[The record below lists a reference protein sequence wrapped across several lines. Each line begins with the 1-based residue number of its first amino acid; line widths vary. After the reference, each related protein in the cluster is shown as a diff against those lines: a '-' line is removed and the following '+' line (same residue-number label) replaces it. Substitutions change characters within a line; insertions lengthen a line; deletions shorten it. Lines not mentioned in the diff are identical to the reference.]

1 MPEASSVASA
11 RSGSAST
18 PLQRL
23 TVTVAADAVEG
34 FTTALS
40 DLAPTGWCELP
51 GTDGAAIDVW
61 LPASDVAA
69 SRRLADQ
76 FAARGITAT
85 VESSAESDEWRDGLR
100 RHHQPFEVGGR
111 IRVRPPWTEPR
122 DGLLDIVIDP
132 GMAFGTGQHA
142 TTKGCLT
149 LLIADPGGSV
159 VDVGCGSG
167 VLAIAA
173 RKLGYD
179 PVWAIDFDPLAVE
192 ATIANA
198 RVNGVSLRIGQR
210 DVERD
215 RLPVAQTLIA
225 NITANPVIALVA
237 VLADPLPGRVILSGF
252 RPADVGRVT
261 AAWGERGYVVVD
273 RFDENDWTALR
284 LALG

>member
-1 MPEASSVASA
+1 MAGASSVASA
-11 RSGSAST
+11 RSVST
-18 PLQRL
+18 QAPLQRL
-23 TVTVAADAVEG
+23 TVTVAADAVEPLVA
-34 FTTALS
+34 TLS
-40 DLAPTGWCELP
+40 DLVPTGWCELS
-51 GTDGAAIDVW
+51 GTGGASIELW

-69 SRRLADQ
+69 SSRLTGQLAQ
-76 FAARGITAT
+76 RGITAR
-85 VESSAESDEWRDGLR
+85 VETTPETDEWRDGLR
-100 RHHQPFEVGGR
+100 RHHQPIEVGGR
-111 IRVRPPWTEPR
+111 IRVRPPWTAPR
-122 DGLLDIVIDP
+122 DGMLDIVIDP

-149 LLIADPGGSV
+149 LLIAEPSGSL

-167 VLAIAA
+167 VLAIAG

-198 RVNGVSLRIGQR
+198 HVNGVSLRIGER
-210 DVERD
+210 NVGRD
-215 RLPVAQTLIA
+215 RLPAAQTLVA

-237 VLADPLPGRVILSGF
+237 ALPDPPPRRVIVSGF
-252 RPADVGRVT
+252 RPVDVPRVT
-261 AAWGERGYVVVD
+261 AAWAQRGYAVTD